1 MTRRGGSSVSIP
13 RYRGEERS
21 RELATLII
29 GFADTLAQ
37 AEALLTRR
45 AAQLTRAR
53 VAAELV
59 IIDQD
64 SEAIVF
70 RRDIWVPPKS

>member
-1 MTRRGGSSVSIP
+1 MTLRGGSSWSVP
-13 RYRGEERS
+13 RYRVEERS

-37 AEALLTRR
+37 ADALLTRR
-45 AAQLTRAR
+45 AAQLTRAG

-64 SEAIVF
+64 SDVIVV
-70 RRDIWVPPKS
+70 RRDVWVTLKS

>member
-1 MTRRGGSSVSIP
+1 MTLRGGSSSSIP
-13 RYRGEERS
+13 RYRVEERS
-21 RELATLII
+21 RELATLIS

-37 AEALLTRR
+37 ADALLTRR

-59 IIDQD
+59 IIDQEG
-64 SEAIVF
+64 EAIVV
-70 RRDIWVPPKS
+70 RRDVWVTPKA

>member
-1 MTRRGGSSVSIP
+1 MTLRGGSSWSVP
-13 RYRGEERS
+13 RYRVEERS
-21 RELATLII
+21 RELATLIS

-37 AEALLTRR
+37 ADALLTRR
-45 AAQLTRAR
+45 AAQLTRAG

-64 SEAIVF
+64 SDVIVV
-70 RRDIWVPPKS
+70 RRDVWVTPKS

>member
-1 MTRRGGSSVSIP
+1 MSHP
-13 RYRGEERS
+13 RYRVEERS
-21 RELATLII
+21 RELATLIS

-37 AEALLTRR
+37 ADALLTRR

-59 IIDQD
+59 IIDQEG
-64 SEAIVF
+64 EAIVF
-70 RRDIWVPPKS
+70 RRDVWVTPKS